1 MGLLGNVVKDM
12 ARYPDGKDS
21 QGKESEETVS
31 MPWLGPHCPGIFM
44 GLALQKPMES
54 NKSFWQQAPPIYLE
68 VPLPIVPLAQIRIQI
83 ILLRMKNR

>member
-31 MPWLGPHCPGIFM
+31 MP
-44 GLALQKPMES
+44 
-54 NKSFWQQAPPIYLE
+54 
-68 VPLPIVPLAQIRIQI
+68 
-83 ILLRMKNR
+83 